1 MTGSRREA
9 TERTPT
15 DTLGRMSYRTLAAVV
30 ILASAVQAQDV
41 GPFLGGWE
49 GDGVTLELSAA
60 PPAVA
65 GTLLVGGQTYPLT
78 ATPQGT
84 GLVGGFEV
92 AGTRY
97 PVTITLQAGE
107 LLLTSDGNARRLR
120 RIGGAPQAQGPWTW
134 ETLPAPAGAFASRAR
149 PAGAPAQTLLAQA
162 LDELARA
169 FGARPRVVG
178 AFVDAQGA
186 EGQAL
191 FEGTQAGQP
200 VRGLIVIQGGAGA
213 AVLVG
218 WAPAASFAQ
227 ALPGL
232 SRTLLPRPAA
242 PVELQVQRFPDGS
255 GQIALPA
262 GWNASFARKGA
273 IDANGPQGWLS
284 FGAARTVFT
293 PEGAAGW
300 YARPPLVA
308 PYTNPLQAMQDM
320 IPQDNAYARQS
331 GGWVTEE
338 WKAIEQSPTEYPGG
352 QAAFIHGE
360 GTIAH
365 PDGRRMRVR
374 NLTLVVIAPI
384 DASQW
389 MYYISQIGS
398 TAEQWPASLPVLMQ
412 IWATWKVSDQELRGR
427 LDKARETLREIGE
440 LMRGTADE
448 RAKSFADTNAAWSHA
463 LRGDWPVEDRE
474 TGRRADV
481 DLQRLQPSID
491 ALNRAAGYER
501 YREVPLRELNQ

>member
-1 MTGSRREA
+1 
-9 TERTPT
+9 
-15 DTLGRMSYRTLAAVV
+15 MSYRIVAAAVLIV
-30 ILASAVQAQDV
+30 ASVARAQDV

-49 GDGVTLELSAA
+49 GDGVRLELSAA

-65 GTLLVGGQTYPLT
+65 GTLEVAGQRYPIS
-78 ATPQGT
+78 ARPEGT
-84 GLVGGFEV
+84 GLTGGFEV
-92 AGTRY
+92 AGARY
-97 PVTITLQAGE
+97 AVTITLQAGE

-120 RIGGAPQAQGPWTW
+120 RIGGAPTPQAGQAQAGPWTW

-149 PAGAPAQTLLAQA
+149 PAAAPARALLASA
-162 LDELARA
+162 LDELGRA

-178 AFVDAQGA
+178 AFVDAEGR
-186 EGQAL
+186 EGQAMFDGL
-191 FEGTQAGQP
+191 QAGQP
-200 VRGLIVIQGGAGA
+200 VRGMVVAQSGPAGA
-213 AVLVG
+213 TVLVG

-232 SRTLLPRPAA
+232 SQTLQPKQAQPVA

-262 GWNASFARKGA
+262 GWNASFAQKGA

-308 PYTNPLQAMQDM
+308 PFTNPLQAMQDM
-320 IPQDNAYARQS
+320 IPQDNAYARQT

-338 WKAIEQSPTEYPGG
+338 WKAIETSPTDYPNG

-360 GTIAH
+360 GTVAH

-384 DASQW
+384 DATQW
-389 MYYISQIGS
+389 MYYLSQIGAP
-398 TAEQWPASLPVLMQ
+398 AEQWAASLPLLMQ
-412 IWATWKVSDQELRGR
+412 VWATWKISDQEIKGR
-427 LDKARETLREIGE
+427 LDKARDTMREIGE
-440 LMRGTADE
+440 IMRGTTEE
-448 RAKSFADTNAAWSHA
+448 RSKSFADINAGWGHVF
-463 LRGDWPVEDRE
+463 RGDWPVEDRE
-474 TGRRADV
+474 SGRRADV
-481 DLQRLQPSID
+481 DLPHLQPSID
-491 ALNRAAGYER
+491 ALNRAAGYDR
-501 YREVPLRELNQ
+501 WREVPLRELNQ